1 MHTILSIVMVISA
14 IILIV
19 LVLMQRSRG
28 DGLSEAITGGAEQL
42 FSKQRARGI
51 EVGLNRLTIFF
62 SLVFFASAF
71 LIGYFYHY

>member
-1 MHTILSIVMVISA
+1 MVISA